1 MIVRIVKLTF
11 KEDEI
16 ETFKTYFPTV
26 SQTIRHQNGCD
37 LLQAWQDINNPAI
50 FFTYSLWNSEED
62 LNAYRASEFF
72 GIFWKTVKPWFGE
85 KAEAWSF
92 EKIIELK

>member
-11 KEDEI
+11 REDSVA
-16 ETFKTYFPTV
+16 TFEAYFPTV
-26 SQTIRHQNGCD
+26 STTIRNQQGCN
-37 LLQAWQDINNPAI
+37 LLQAWHDINNPHI
-50 FFTYSLWNSEED
+50 FFTYSLWDSEAD

-92 EKIIELK
+92 EKIIDLK